1 MSPLWMGRRPSGF
14 GTFLAKS
21 GHVLIGESG
30 PEAACS
36 GLICR
41 KVHAY
46 TVPICGTRLTFTEV
60 LSPMPAYWLTYVP
73 KEESPDRGWPL
84 SDLRALI
91 DRVKADPE
99 AAAREGQSHIG
110 YLEALL
116 AAEIEERESRAIAR
130 LLHEARLPRMK
141 TLDGFEFDR
150 SGVSA
155 AQFRTLAEGD
165 YIAKAQP
172 ILLVGEAGTG
182 KTHLATGLCVAACR
196 QRRRVRFATATA
208 LINEL
213 AEAAHANQLSRALG
227 RWERLD
233 LICIDELGY
242 VPLAE
247 TACELMFQV
256 IADRAEKAAVIITTN
271 LSFSEWSQVI
281 PNPRLC
287 KALIDRLTDQAHIIT
302 TGADSY
308 RFRRTVAQRKG
319 GKL

>member
-1 MSPLWMGRRPSGF
+1 MSDPLTILVTASGAP
-14 GTFLAKS
+14 GS
-21 GHVLIGESG
+21 
-30 PEAACS
+30 P
-36 GLICR
+36 
-41 KVHAY
+41 
-46 TVPICGTRLTFTEV
+46 RL
-60 LSPMPAYWLTYVP
+60 
-73 KEESPDRGWPL
+73 
-84 SDLRALI
+84 LRALREADGRPVRLVGVDMRDESAGRFLC
-91 DRVKADPE
+91 DRFRRVPP
-99 AAAREGQSHIG
+99 GSHPG

-116 AAEIEERESRAIAR
+116 AAEMEERESRAIGR

-150 SGVSA
+150 SGISA
-155 AQFRTLAEGD
+155 AQLRTLAEGD
-165 YIAKAQP
+165 YVAKAEP
-172 ILLVGEAGTG
+172 VLLVGEAGTG

-196 QRRRVRFATATA
+196 QRRRVRFTTATA

-256 IADRAEKAAVIITTN
+256 IADRAEKAAVIVTTN
-271 LSFSEWSQVI
+271 LPFSEWSQVI

-308 RFRRTVAQRKG
+308 RFRRTTAQRRASKT
-319 GKL
+319 